1 MTYIHNQILP
11 VGTQMGVYEIKDAAK
26 IGTFDITYRAWNHHL
41 KEWVKIQEYFP
52 HDFAIRA
59 SDGLGVEFKSVD
71 VKENYEYGLK
81 AFLDQA
87 EILTQIEHPNIVIAE
102 NVLQLNGT
110 AYLILGVPKKGVSL
124 LKLIQSPTTFDETE
138 LKFILVSILAALQKI
153 HEHNIVHGGIQPAAI
168 ILGKDGEPLLTDF
181 SAARLAI
188 AARTT
193 QLADE
198 LAAGYAAVEQYES
211 AKESG
216 PATDF
221 YALGATL
228 YYCMTHQQP
237 MVVQSRVTLLSTGES
252 DPMTLLSG
260 TTDVS
265 YSAELLQAINWMLQP
280 EYNHRPQSA
289 AEILALLKSE
299 LANDQTE
306 SLTSKQA
313 IPDVDSRNKNPIWI
327 GVMAGIVALVVFGL
341 WFNEKPAEIVDDQSN
356 AVTAQPLFQRN
367 PGKSAAAIEPETQE
381 QQSVAAVIAESSQ
394 VSGVDQIS
402 ETIQETAHAAEQQ
415 ADSVSVPPITEPAF
429 KDKTTI
435 EPEPDSGQ
443 QLARIDQPLI
453 QSQQPNFPEK
463 QTDAGS
469 IRKLLAAAEK
479 AMKAGRLT
487 TPLRDNA
494 YKYYQV
500 VLAMEP
506 DNAQALAGLQKIVG
520 RYVQFIDKAKA
531 EGRFNDAKLYLQRAE
546 AVLPDD
552 SKLQDIRAE
561 LATAK

>member
-11 VGTQMGVYEIKDAAK
+11 AGTQMGVYEIKDTAK
-26 IGTFDITYRAWNHHL
+26 IGAFDITYRAWNHHL
-41 KEWVKIQEYFP
+41 KEWVRIQEYFP
-52 HDFAIRA
+52 HNFATRA
-59 SDGLGVEFKSVD
+59 SDGLGVELKSAD
-71 VKENYEYGLK
+71 DKENYAYGLK

-124 LKLIQSPTTFDETE
+124 LKLIQAPTTFDETE

-181 SAARLAI
+181 AAARLAI

-198 LAAGYAAVEQYES
+198 LAAGYATVEQYEP
-211 AKESG
+211 ATESG

-221 YALGATL
+221 YALGATM

-237 MVVQSRVTLLSTGES
+237 VVVQSRMMLLGKGEP
-252 DPMTLLSG
+252 DPMALLSG
-260 TTDVS
+260 TTDAS

-280 EYNHRPQSA
+280 EYSQRPQSA
-289 AEILALLKSE
+289 AEILALLKSDS
-299 LANDQTE
+299 ANNQAGA
-306 SLTSKQA
+306 LTSEQA
-313 IPDVDSRNKNPIWI
+313 TADVGGSDKSTLWV
-327 GVMAGIVALVVFGL
+327 GVMGGIVALVIFGL
-341 WFNEKPAEIVDDQSN
+341 WFNEKPAEIVEDQSN
-356 AVTAQPLFQRN
+356 AATNQPLFQRN
-367 PGKSAAAIEPETQE
+367 PAKSAAAIEPETQE
-381 QQSVAAVIAESSQ
+381 QQSVAVVTAEPNLASE
-394 VSGVDQIS
+394 IS
-402 ETIQETAHAAEQQ
+402 EIIQETAYAAEQQ
-415 ADSVSVPPITEPAF
+415 ADSTSVPPI
-429 KDKTTI
+429 I
-435 EPEPDSGQ
+435 EPEPDSSQ
-443 QLARIDQPLI
+443 QLARIDQPPA
-453 QSQQPNFPEK
+453 QSQQPSFPQK
-463 QTDAGS
+463 QIDAGS
-469 IRKLLAAAEK
+469 IKKHLAAAEK

-494 YKYYQV
+494 YKHYQM

-506 DNAQALAGLQKIVG
+506 DNAQALAGLQKIAD
-520 RYVQFIDKAKA
+520 RYVQFIGKAKA
-531 EGRFNDAKLYLQRAE
+531 EGRLNDATLYLQRAE

-552 SKLQDIRAE
+552 PKLQGIRAE
-561 LATAK
+561 LGGAE